1 MTQCYALGVLD
12 NVNGFE
18 PLTIELWERD
28 ILELSMGLI
37 SLDTKLECNS
47 WNCVQIAEYEDFNK
61 TEKKLKFAILS
72 LSRKARY
79 WQFLLHFIKTKR
91 SHVAYFEEKK
101 FEDEIARD
109 IAIKSLEWEGGEID
123 ISVVKL
129 ITSWLV
135 NRYFAV
141 SSQQMIAKSIRNL
154 TRHRYW

>member
-1 MTQCYALGVLD
+1 MTQCYALSVLD

-28 ILELSMGLI
+28 ILELAMGFVL
-37 SLDTKLECNS
+37 LDTKLECNS

-61 TEKKLKFAILS
+61 TEKKIKFAILS

-79 WQFLLHFIKTKR
+79 WQILLHFIKLSAAMLHILR
-91 SHVAYFEEKK
+91 KK
-101 FEDEIARD
+101 IRRRNCK
-109 IAIKSLEWEGGEID
+109 ISLEWEGGEID

-141 SSQQMIAKSIRNL
+141 SSQQMVAKSIRNL

>member
-1 MTQCYALGVLD
+1 MRFYPCKGKLD
-12 NVNGFE
+12 IDKLFYM
-18 PLTIELWERD
+18 LLKLSAAMLH
-28 ILELSMGLI
+28 ILKE
-37 SLDTKLECNS
+37 T
-47 WNCVQIAEYEDFNK
+47 
-61 TEKKLKFAILS
+61 
-72 LSRKARY
+72 
-79 WQFLLHFIKTKR
+79 
-91 SHVAYFEEKK
+91 K
-101 FEDEIARD
+101 FEDEIARY

>member
-28 ILELSMGLI
+28 ILELAMGFVL
-37 SLDTKLECNS
+37 LDTKLECNS

-79 WQFLLHFIKTKR
+79 WQILLHFIKLSAAMLHILKKNSKTKLQ
-91 SHVAYFEEKK
+91 
-101 FEDEIARD
+101 EILLS
-109 IAIKSLEWEGGEID
+109 SLWNGKE
-123 ISVVKL
+123 VK
-129 ITSWLV
+129 
-135 NRYFAV
+135 
-141 SSQQMIAKSIRNL
+141 
-154 TRHRYW
+154 

>member
-28 ILELSMGLI
+28 ILELAMGFVL
-37 SLDTKLECNS
+37 LDTKLECNS

-79 WQFLLHFIKTKR
+79 WQILLHFIKLSAAMLHILK
-91 SHVAYFEEKK
+91 KK
-101 FEDEIARD
+101 FEDEIARY